1 MDAQGSCK
9 MHTHTCLRS
18 QNSASYKGVKLSVR
32 AWADPINI
40 LLSELSQREKE
51 ICCIISHAE
60 SKRSKLKAEYIEIVE
75 KWLVGL
81 EGMGEMGR
89 QGPKSIHF
97 SHGEQVNLVNVQSEE
112 ES

>member
-1 MDAQGSCK
+1 M
-9 MHTHTCLRS
+9 
-18 QNSASYKGVKLSVR
+18 QN
-32 AWADPINI
+32 INEAN
-40 LLSELSQREKE
+40 S
-51 ICCIISHAE
+51 
-60 SKRSKLKAEYIEIVE
+60 KAEYIETVE

-97 SHGEQVNLVNVQSEE
+97 SHGEQVNLANVQSEE